1 MATEQKHYY
10 WIKLSSDFFRDKLI
24 KRLRKISGGDTF
36 TIIYLKMLVLAT
48 ETEGKLYYDGLED
61 DFCSELA
68 LDIDEDV
75 DNVRVTVNY
84 LMGHGIL
91 VSNTQEE
98 YELVTVKE
106 MTGKETDSARRMR
119 KLRSKTSQCDALP
132 SQCDTDV
139 QKSDTET
146 ETQTQTSESDPLRER
161 QTDGNGPTLSEVKAY
176 ALLTNSQVEP
186 ERFITYNRARG
197 WRTKEGPIADWKA
210 LFDSWGLNEQGKREK
225 GTGNTFY
232 DNILQNQGKLNQEPV
247 YVDISDDDSPFPIMK
262 QNEKV

>member
-84 LMGHGIL
+84 LMSHGIL

-146 ETQTQTSESDPLRER
+146 ETETEKETETEPERERESDR
-161 QTDGNGPTLSEVKAY
+161 GPTLSEVQAY
-176 ALLTNSQVEP
+176 AFENNSRVDP
-186 ERFITYNRARG
+186 EKFHNYYQARG
-197 WRTKEGPIADWKA
+197 WKTKEGPIADWRA
-210 LFDSWGLNEQGKREK
+210 LFDYWEMTEQSKKVTFFDMAKDMLKNGYTDQS
-225 GTGNTFY
+225 GTHYVFEES
-232 DNILQNQGKLNQEPV
+232 DKLPFV
-247 YVDISDDDSPFPIMK
+247 TTVVDDR
-262 QNEKV
+262 